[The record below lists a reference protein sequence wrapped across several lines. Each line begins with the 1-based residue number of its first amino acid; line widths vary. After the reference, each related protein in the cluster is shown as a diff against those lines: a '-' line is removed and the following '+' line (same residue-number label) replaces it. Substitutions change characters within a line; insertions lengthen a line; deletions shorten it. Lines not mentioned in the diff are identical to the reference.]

1 MLQSLRERVAFGFD
15 PRSEGGRG
23 PEVLPSLAVIAKTQD
38 YTVHTPDAVNAGAPI
53 CRYLARPSTLSA
65 ASF

>member
-23 PEVLPSLAVIAKTQD
+23 PEVLPSLAVIAKNED
-38 YTVHTPDAVNAGAPI
+38 YTVCTSIGVNPREEI
-53 CRYLARPSTLSA
+53 RRYLARPSTLSA